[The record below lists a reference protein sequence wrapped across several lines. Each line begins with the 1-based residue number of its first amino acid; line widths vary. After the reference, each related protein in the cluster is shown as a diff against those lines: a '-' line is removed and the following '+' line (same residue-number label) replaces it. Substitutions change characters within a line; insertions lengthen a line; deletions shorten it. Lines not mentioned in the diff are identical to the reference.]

1 VREFYTDYTPP
12 RRVFKSIRKLLDL
25 IPRKYVEGLDCV
37 VLTNHS
43 GQPRRLRL
51 GKILSSKGYVSRS
64 HVLGLYHSAHRG
76 KRAWIE
82 IYVDKIVAPRKSYLW
97 VPFMTEAAFADVLCH
112 EIGHHIH
119 ATIAREHRD
128 QEDVAE
134 TWKQK
139 LFDEIGCT
147 RTKKNPFLSL
157 LWRSTV
163 RPLAKL
169 GLWLIRR
176 WRGQR
181 AKAQPEFRASARRDG
196 ERARR

>member
-1 VREFYTDYTPP
+1 LCGAHQSQWTAPP
-12 RRVFKSIRKLLDL
+12 
-25 IPRKYVEGLDCV
+25 
-37 VLTNHS
+37 
-43 GQPRRLRL
+43 LRL
-51 GKILSSKGYVSRS
+51 GKIPSSKGYVSRS

-134 TWKQK
+134 TWKESI
-139 LFDEIGCT
+139 LIAYMEI
-147 RTKKNPFLSL
+147 P
-157 LWRSTV
+157 
-163 RPLAKL
+163 
-169 GLWLIRR
+169 
-176 WRGQR
+176 
-181 AKAQPEFRASARRDG
+181 
-196 ERARR
+196 